1 MDLKSGMELNV
12 QTERAHI
19 LYVSWQE
26 GLVWASDRNGKIKI
40 RELDTG
46 SVRFTLAEHYQR
58 VNALAFT
65 PDKQR
70 ALTCSYDGTV
80 KVWETTNWQLIA
92 SLEGHSAGVT
102 SLVVTPD
109 GKFAVSGGDE
119 PDNSLV
125 VWDLVNY
132 RAHKT
137 LSGHTGKIVNCV
149 FTPDGQRMISTSE
162 NEYIVWELPGFRKLY
177 DHEGWLVMLSPDGR
191 YLLSQPD
198 VRTIDVSLAENGE
211 RVFCT
216 EYAEKRMDSIKVTSD
231 SRYVVIG
238 MSAGIIG
245 STYVLNINDGE
256 EVTHFWGEFLAMAP
270 DDKSV
275 IVVGDR
281 FVLNLINL
289 QSGKVIN
296 TFAGHTS
303 RLTSATFTDEGRKL
317 VSTCTDQTLKVWDVA
332 RKGESIEIAG
342 HAYWINAISVH
353 GRRAITGCR
362 DGSFKLWNLDTTEVD
377 FSQQYDARGVDAIQW
392 SADGRR
398 TAIVYS
404 DDIRI
409 WDMNKREVVF
419 TLNAAS
425 AMNLGIRSFR
435 MSPDGRRAISHVD
448 CMLHTEL
455 VAWDLEAGSE
465 LTRFKLEMG
474 QSGEIA
480 ISPDGRWAAVGAYPS
495 TLLWNLESGT
505 CQKMEGHGRSITAIT
520 FSPDGRLLASAA
532 EDGSIKIHT
541 VETQS
546 LLGSLS
552 GHTDKVND
560 ILFKDK
566 DTLFSA
572 SKDGTI
578 RSWDIPTQKTI
589 FAFTSRDEPK
599 HISHSAQKNWLLSR
613 SRDSLC
619 LWDLNTGQNLGSFID
634 DSELFAM
641 GTADVVLCGGKSGGF
656 HILKV
661 IPPKLIETAP
671 APVQVEEKIKQ
682 SPVPVVEEARLPA
695 PDPAELEKLG
705 KSCLDT
711 GKYGQALHYFD
722 DALALKPND
731 TNLLFYRAT
740 TLTRSGKYEEGIV
753 QLDYIIANNL
763 APGLNLGYAYLGKAN
778 LLVSLKRYEESLEW
792 YQKAIKIVNNVR
804 VFWYMQG
811 YALYCLSRFDE
822 ALPSLQKA
830 EEMSSDETTREFI
843 GWCQLGVRKF
853 EEAWVTF
860 SKLTAQP
867 PRDILSWY
875 GMGLACKA
883 LGKKE
888 QAREALKKFLESTRP
903 EHAPHLSRAKQILQ
917 ELNV

>member
-1 MDLKSGMELNV
+1 MKQAAAKDDSAWLCPQTHSLKSPGGPLLQTLAGHTSWVEEAVVSPDGRRAISTSMDDQRVWDLKSGMELNV

-177 DHEGWLVMLSPDGR
+177 DHEGFGLLSPDGR

-256 EVTHFWGEFLAMAP
+256 EVTDFWGKFLALAP

-281 FVLNLINL
+281 FVLQLINL

-455 VAWDLEAGSE
+455 VAWDLEKGSVNYPFQAG
-465 LTRFKLEMG
+465 
-474 QSGEIA
+474 
-480 ISPDGRWAAVGAYPS
+480 
-495 TLLWNLESGT
+495 
-505 CQKMEGHGRSITAIT
+505 
-520 FSPDGRLLASAA
+520 
-532 EDGSIKIHT
+532 DGSI
-541 VETQS
+541 
-546 LLGSLS
+546 
-552 GHTDKVND
+552 
-560 ILFKDK
+560 
-566 DTLFSA
+566 
-572 SKDGTI
+572 
-578 RSWDIPTQKTI
+578 R
-589 FAFTSRDEPK
+589 RDC
-599 HISHSAQKNWLLSR
+599 HLSR
-613 SRDSLC
+613 RQVGSGRCLPLHPALEPGERHLPKNGGARSLHYC
-619 LWDLNTGQNLGSFID
+619 HHLL
-634 DSELFAM
+634 
-641 GTADVVLCGGKSGGF
+641 
-656 HILKV
+656 
-661 IPPKLIETAP
+661 PRRAP
-671 APVQVEEKIKQ
+671 ACQRGRGRFHQNSHRSDSKP
-682 SPVPVVEEARLPA
+682 ARLP
-695 PDPAELEKLG
+695 
-705 KSCLDT
+705 
-711 GKYGQALHYFD
+711 F
-722 DALALKPND
+722 
-731 TNLLFYRAT
+731 
-740 TLTRSGKYEEGIV
+740 RSH
-753 QLDYIIANNL
+753 
-763 APGLNLGYAYLGKAN
+763 
-778 LLVSLKRYEESLEW
+778 R
-792 YQKAIKIVNNVR
+792 
-804 VFWYMQG
+804 QG
-811 YALYCLSRFDE
+811 E
-822 ALPSLQKA
+822 
-830 EEMSSDETTREFI
+830 
-843 GWCQLGVRKF
+843 
-853 EEAWVTF
+853 
-860 SKLTAQP
+860 
-867 PRDILSWY
+867 
-875 GMGLACKA
+875 
-883 LGKKE
+883 
-888 QAREALKKFLESTRP
+888 
-903 EHAPHLSRAKQILQ
+903 
-917 ELNV
+917 